1 MVGCDIVLGRNRG
14 ASHLNRGAMELNRG
28 EMELN
33 RGEMELNRGAMVFDS
48 QGCEPLEIVPG

>member
-33 RGEMELNRGAMVFDS
+33 RGAMVFDS
-48 QGCEPLEIVPG
+48 QGCEPLEIVLREL